1 MRLPPGFPAHTKPGS
16 LIRDRGGANGMA
28 RGRNGRNPLVP
39 KCKPALARM
48 KYEIAAELGLTGVLA
63 AAGNAAD
70 AEFSAEL
77 GEAMAAGRSTG
88 RPYLG
93 HITTREAGLM
103 GGNITRRL
111 IAQSENGFV

>member
-1 MRLPPGFPAHTKPGS
+1 MS
-16 LIRDRGGANGMA
+16 
-28 RGRNGRNPLVP
+28 RGRNGRKPLVP
-39 KCKPALARM
+39 ECKPALAQM

-63 AAGNAAD
+63 AAGTAAD

-77 GEAMAAGRSTG
+77 GYAANAGRSPG

-111 IAQSENGFV
+111 IAQSENDIV